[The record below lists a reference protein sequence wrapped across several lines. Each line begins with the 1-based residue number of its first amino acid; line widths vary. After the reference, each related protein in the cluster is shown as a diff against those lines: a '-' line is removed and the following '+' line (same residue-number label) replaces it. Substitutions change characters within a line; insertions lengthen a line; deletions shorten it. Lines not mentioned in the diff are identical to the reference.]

1 MLYWLAEWLGFPGAL
16 NLIRYLS
23 FRSGAA
29 VATAMILGLWIG
41 PRFILMLRM
50 RQGQGQ
56 PIRDDGPQSHLAKQG
71 TPTMGGLMILI
82 SLLIAALLGMDLSN
96 RVVWA
101 CLFVPAGF
109 AVVAFP

>member
-29 VATAMILGLWIG
+29 VATALIIGLWIG

-50 RQGQGQ
+50 RQG
-56 PIRDDGPQSHLAKQG
+56 
-71 TPTMGGLMILI
+71 
-82 SLLIAALLGMDLSN
+82 
-96 RVVWA
+96 
-101 CLFVPAGF
+101 
-109 AVVAFP
+109 